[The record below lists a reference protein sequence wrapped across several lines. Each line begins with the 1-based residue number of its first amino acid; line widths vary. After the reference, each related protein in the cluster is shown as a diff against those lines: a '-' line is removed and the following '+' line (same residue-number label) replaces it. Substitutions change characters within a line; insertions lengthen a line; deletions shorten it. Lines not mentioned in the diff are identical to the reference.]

1 LAFIGEAMMPILAG
15 HWQHLEAG
23 LTLSGI
29 SKLGRAALCALGVG
43 LVAPA
48 VNAQT
53 IFPPGELSGLTYNN
67 DGGRI
72 LVAQA
77 DNAQLMVRLQ
87 QLEEQN
93 RVLNGQIEGLT
104 FQLTQLQEILNRFQ
118 EDAEF
123 RFQAL
128 EGGAGGKTD
137 AATQPGGVTQP
148 EALPQTQAPADSDV
162 PLTDIPEQGVQ
173 PLPGEVE
180 FDPTFDDGSAPADDL
195 GQSGDPLVGTGQG
208 GGVDLI
214 TGQPLDLSYNPATDA
229 TGDPDADAQYRA
241 GYEALVAGDYAFAE
255 QQFAQFIELYPD
267 NAQVMDASNWLG
279 EAMIARGGY
288 AEAADVLV
296 DAYQKDPDHARAP
309 DLLLKLGVS
318 LAGVGERET
327 ACRTFAEVSTRYP
340 NTIPAFQTRLAEEK
354 AKAECPPA

>member
-1 LAFIGEAMMPILAG
+1 M
-15 HWQHLEAG
+15 
-23 LTLSGI
+23 TLSRIG
-29 SKLGRAALCALGVG
+29 KLGRAALCALGVG
-43 LVAPA
+43 LTAPA
-48 VNAQT
+48 VQAQSV
-53 IFPPGELSGLTYNN
+53 FPPGELSGLTYNN

-77 DNAQLMVRLQ
+77 DSAQLMVRIQ

-93 RVLNGQIEGLT
+93 RLLNGQIEGLT

-123 RFQAL
+123 RFQQL
-128 EGGAGGKTD
+128 EGGAGGKTE

-148 EALPQTQAPADSDV
+148 EALPQDPATTEADV

-180 FDPTFDDGSAPADDL
+180 FDPTFTDGAAATDEL
-195 GQSGDPLVGTGQG
+195 GQSGDPLVGTGQS

-214 TGQPLDLSYNPATDA
+214 TGQPLDLSYNPGASS
-229 TGDPDADAQYRA
+229 GDPDADAQYRA
-241 GYEALVAGDYAFAE
+241 GYEALVAGDYTFAE
-255 QQFAQFIELYPD
+255 EQFAQFLELYPD
-267 NAQVMDASNWLG
+267 NPQIMDASNWLG

-296 DAYQKDPDHARAP
+296 DAYQKDPNHARAP

-327 ACRTFAEVSTRYP
+327 ACRTFSEVSTRYP
-340 NTIPAFQTRLAEEK
+340 DTIPAFQTRLAEEK